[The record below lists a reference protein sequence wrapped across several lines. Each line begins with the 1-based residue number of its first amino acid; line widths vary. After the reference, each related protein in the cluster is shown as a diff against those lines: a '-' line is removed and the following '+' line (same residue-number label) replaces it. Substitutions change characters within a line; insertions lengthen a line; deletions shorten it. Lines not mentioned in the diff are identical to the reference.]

1 MILRCTIDCYHIY
14 KFGGGLGKCTR
25 LTFGIFVCVCFNRT
39 AEMFLNGGSG
49 GKTALSYPSGT
60 AERAPAVKLTTSTV
74 SLTVA
79 TRGAEGYYD
88 VALPSPPFDGGRDAL
103 GIDWLGFV
111 GSVLRS
117 YGNLLVLVKVHC
129 TQSSTIRTCHHHLC
143 PG

>member
-1 MILRCTIDCYHIY
+1 
-14 KFGGGLGKCTR
+14 
-25 LTFGIFVCVCFNRT
+25 
-39 AEMFLNGGSG
+39 MFLNGGSG

-60 AERAPAVKLTTSTV
+60 AERAPAVKVTTSAV

-79 TRGAEGYYD
+79 IRGAKGYYD

>member
-39 AEMFLNGGSG
+39 AEMFLDGGIG

-60 AERAPAVKLTTSTV
+60 TERAPAVKLTTSTV

-79 TRGAEGYYD
+79 TRGVGGYYD
-88 VALPSPPFDGGRDAL
+88 VALPLTPFNGGRDAL

-117 YGNLLVLVKVHC
+117 YGNLL
-129 TQSSTIRTCHHHLC
+129 
-143 PG
+143 